1 MKTTVH
7 GYSELIFLRFALEGD
22 NITINGLYTDAANE
36 IAREAAYK
44 IYLNPSEEQET
55 TLEKLLRARHH
66 LAQLC
71 GFPSYPHRCFAYF
84 KFRSS
89 ENVQLSY

>member
-36 IAREAAYK
+36 IAREAA
-44 IYLNPSEEQET
+44 
-55 TLEKLLRARHH
+55 
-66 LAQLC
+66 
-71 GFPSYPHRCFAYF
+71 
-84 KFRSS
+84 
-89 ENVQLSY
+89 

>member
-1 MKTTVH
+1 MENQ
-7 GYSELIFLRFALEGD
+7 YRFALEGD

-44 IYLNPSEEQET
+44 IYLYPSEEQEA
-55 TLEKLLRARHH
+55 TLVKLLQSRNQ

-71 GFPSYPHRCFAYF
+71 GFSTYAHRCFKRIFSKAPKYF
-84 KFRSS
+84 C
-89 ENVQLSY
+89 L